1 MAGST
6 PSRPDRRVAARP
18 ARVRR
23 GRAPRRVGRS
33 RLPRDDVDADER
45 AAPPAAGADDPR
57 RCRPRRALHL
67 WAFEGIHSDVRGRAR
82 GRRRRARGGRPR
94 RPHAPRRRPHRRRPR
109 RHGPEGSTLAFPNA
123 RIAAPAAGIAPI
135 EAGEGLP
142 VGIEERKEW
151 LAAMRGHGVLDL
163 FEPGELAEG
172 VTARSAPGHRAG
184 HVCVEVGGEHPL
196 VHIADTLHHHAHIEH
211 PEWDGPADD
220 DRALALDTRRAV
232 LAGLRE
238 TGTRASPPTSP
249 ASSRFRELPHHPRG
263 RASPLHGARRG
274 QAHGRARA
282 RLEGLPPAC
291 GTRASTG

>member
-6 PSRPDRRVAARP
+6 RLDPTGGWQLDLLEFGEAEHPGEWVGPGFPEMMWTPMNGLLLRRP
-18 ARVRR
+18 
-23 GRAPRRVGRS
+23 GQTI
-33 RLPRDDVDADER
+33 LVDAG
-45 AAPPAAGADDPR
+45 PGV
-57 RCRPRRALHL
+57 LSYL
-67 WAFEGIHSDVRGRAR
+67 WAFEGIHSDAAAALAAAGAAPEEVDLVVLTHLDDDHIGGVLDGTGR
-82 GRRRRARGGRPR
+82 
-94 RPHAPRRRPHRRRPR
+94 
-109 RHGPEGSTLAFPNA
+109 EGSTLAFPNA

-151 LAAMRGHGVLDL
+151 LAAMRRHGVLDL

-184 HVCVEVGGEHPL
+184 HVCIEVGGEHPL

-220 DRALALDTRRAV
+220 DRALALETRRAV

-238 TGTRASPPTSP
+238 TGTRAV
-249 ASSRFRELPHHPRG
+249 ASHLAGEFTVS
-263 RASPLHGARRG
+263 
-274 QAHGRARA
+274 
-282 RLEGLPPAC
+282 
-291 GTRASTG
+291 